1 MLKKKSFFIT
11 CLVFI
16 SVFVFAQEDLQDN
29 VASEIDKSLQTNF
42 IILESDHPH
51 DLNPHTTSYSTDS
64 QVLNGLYEGLFTY
77 NPVTL
82 EPQYA
87 IATEYRLSR
96 DKKRMTFK
104 IRENAFF
111 SNGEQITAHSVRM
124 SWIQLLLT
132 PEAPYS
138 SLLDII
144 RGAAELRS
152 GTGNIEDLGIYATDD
167 FHLSVYLKEPAN
179 YLPKV
184 LCHTAFSVIHQNP
197 TVYSG
202 AFYLENQEPGYLLL
216 KKNPFYWDKEN
227 TPLEH
232 ITFIQSADPVENTFL
247 YNSGAVDWIAS
258 DAQTDKIINNKALQ
272 FTAEFGTSYYFF
284 KTSKGKINNSGKFN
298 PWDYPEFRN
307 AVLEAFP
314 WELMRNSVLV
324 PATTLV
330 FPLTGYPQV
339 DGFSYTDLIEAQHLI
354 SEAKEKYGLSAEE
367 RIPLLFDITEGGIS
381 EDKEQ
386 ALVESLSAIGVDLT
400 VRKIPASI
408 YFNLVRSSEADLFAY
423 TWIGDFADPLAFLE
437 LFKSDSS
444 LNDSGWQNAAYDEM
458 LSQAAQVNDEE
469 RYKILAQAE
478 TLLLDQ
484 GMVIPVYHP
493 VSFNIINLNEVGG
506 WASNAFDLHPLKYLY
521 KKHYVVKMPN
531 VVKK

>member
-1 MLKKKSFFIT
+1 MVNKKSILACF
-11 CLVFI
+11 LVFAGACL
-16 SVFVFAQEDLQDN
+16 SAQEELQEKSI
-29 VASEIDKSLQTNF
+29 SEIDKTLQTNF

-77 NPVTL
+77 HPVTL

-87 IATEYRLSR
+87 LATEYRLSR

-104 IRENAFF
+104 IREDAFF
-111 SNGEQITAHSVRM
+111 SNGEQITAQSVRM
-124 SWIQLLLT
+124 SWIQLILT
-132 PEAPYS
+132 PNAPYS

-144 RGAAELRS
+144 RGAAELRN
-152 GTGNIEDLGIYATDD
+152 GTGNVEDLGVYATDD

-258 DAQTDKIINNKALQ
+258 DAKTDKIINSKSLQ

-284 KTSKGKINNSGKFN
+284 KTSRAKINNSGKIN

-314 WELMRNSVLV
+314 WEDMRNAVLV

-339 DGFSYTDLIEAQHLI
+339 DGFSYTDLIEAQHLMK
-354 SEAKEKYGLSAEE
+354 EAKTKYGIAQNE
-367 RIPLLFDITEGGIS
+367 RIPLVFDVTEGGIS
-381 EDKEQ
+381 EEKEK
-386 ALVESLSAIGVDLT
+386 LLIESLAAIDVDLT
-400 VRKIPASI
+400 VRKIPSSV
-408 YFNLVRSSEADLFAY
+408 YFNLVKSSDADLFAY
-423 TWIGDFADPLAFLE
+423 TWIGDFADPLAFLD

-493 VSFNIINLNEVGG
+493 VSFNVINLNEVGG
-506 WASNAFDLHPLKYLY
+506 WAVNAFDIHPLKYLY
-521 KKHYVVKMPN
+521 KKQYIVKMPN
-531 VVKK
+531 VVMK